1 MITMGI
7 DASTTAT
14 GIGIFDNNNLIYYTT
29 IKPKGQDWRD
39 RLFHQG
45 ESINKIIEVYK
56 PDKVYMEDVPLKSS
70 GGLQTLVILGAVQG
84 FIYGIMASHG
94 VEVEFVSPNT
104 WRSMAGLF
112 DGTTEGKKRDVL
124 KQKAIQTVNEKFGL
138 NLNWVSPNSKLN
150 EDDVAEAIL
159 ICATMIGL
167 VVKKKKFGRT

>member
-56 PDKVYMEDVPLKSS
+56 PDKVYIEDVPLKSS

-84 FIYGIMASHG
+84 FIYGIMASHSI
-94 VEVEFVSPNT
+94 EVEFVSPNT

-112 DGTTEGKKRDVL
+112 DGTTEGKKREVL
-124 KQKAIQTVNEKFGL
+124 KQKAIQTANEKFGL
-138 NLNWVSPNSKLN
+138 NLNWVSPNSKFN